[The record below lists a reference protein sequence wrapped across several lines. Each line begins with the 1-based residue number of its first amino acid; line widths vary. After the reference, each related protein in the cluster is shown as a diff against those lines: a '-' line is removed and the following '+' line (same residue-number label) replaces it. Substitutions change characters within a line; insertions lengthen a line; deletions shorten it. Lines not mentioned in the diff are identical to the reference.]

1 MGPKMTETSK
11 CCSAPVEVVDGEPV
25 CRKCWMP
32 CLLESTP
39 QADWPDVEHERLAE
53 MGEEGI

>member
-1 MGPKMTETSK
+1 MSDTSK
-11 CCSAPVEVVDGEPV
+11 CHSAPVEVVDGEPV

>member
-1 MGPKMTETSK
+1 MTPTSL
-11 CCSAPVEVVDGEPV
+11 CCSARAEVVDGEYV
-25 CRKCWMP
+25 CSECWQP